1 MRENNRN
8 STALAHPQAELA
20 EAGMLPGDAI
30 GLIAGF
36 SPISESEMSPGNP
49 EIPANPAENGV
60 ASYRLYT
67 TTTKYSASPQH
78 EMAAAEYES
87 ALHNRDTGASSGP
100 HRPAPCPRPSALF
113 AVLR

>member
-8 STALAHPQAELA
+8 ITALARPQAGQKEDELA

-30 GLIAGF
+30 GLIDGF
-36 SPISESEMSPGNP
+36 PPISDSEMSPGNP

-60 ASYRLYT
+60 ESYHLYT

-87 ALHNRDTGASSGP
+87 ALHNLGTGASSGP
-100 HRPAPCPRPSALF
+100 RPSALF
-113 AVLR
+113 TVLK